1 MTKRQKEVLQASL
14 TDEQAVLDALER
26 NYTVALADV
35 KRSIKALQANPLTQ
49 SRAYQLEYQQA
60 LERQISG
67 ALDVLQSQN
76 FTTVAEYLQAAYTT
90 SFVGSMYDMHGQGV
104 PLLLPIDEATVLAT
118 VQKTGDDFKLSRK
131 LGGDTDLL
139 KRQVQ
144 DEITR
149 GLASGSSYA
158 KIARSIT
165 DYGEA
170 DYKRS
175 ARIARTEGH
184 RVQNEARMH
193 SMERAKKAGAD
204 VVKQWDATL
213 DDTTRESHAKA
224 DGEIREMH
232 EKFSNGLMF
241 PGDPDGKAAEVV
253 NCRCAML
260 VRARWALDEDELK
273 TLQERAAY
281 FGLDKTENFDDFRA
295 KYYTAAQTTGINKHG
310 KPIQYDFKG
319 KDDKFAGSTE
329 IIKSLS
335 DEYSTRLEKVTVG
348 AKQAAGTVDMSGS
361 LMRLSSSRPETA
373 IHEFAHTL
381 ANSNAQKYGLTD
393 DDDFWKEIR
402 SIMREYHRDVDRDGD
417 VTRWISSYEH
427 SSRSVDEFFA
437 EAFTHAKMHELGL
450 AIPDRYGSDFTYSDR
465 VLAAVDKYF
474 RRKEPKH
481 LQAVVNGAT
490 INTVASNG
498 LEVKELSFHAFQHM
512 RSPER
517 TVTMED
523 IIDAV
528 EHPLHI
534 GDIITDNK
542 GRRSQR
548 FIGNV
553 ATVNVNPDTGVVSTL
568 WRTGKAA
575 RKKYSKVG
583 E

>member
-1 MTKRQKEVLQASL
+1 MNKRQKEVLQASL

-26 NYTVALADV
+26 NYTAALADV

-224 DGEIREMH
+224 DGEIREMD
-232 EKFSNGLMF
+232 EPFSNGLMF
-241 PGDPDGKAAEVV
+241 PGDPSGKAAEVV

-260 VRARWALDEDELK
+260 VRARWALDEGELR
-273 TLQERAAY
+273 TLQERAEF
-281 FGLDKTENFDDFRA
+281 FGLDKTENFE
-295 KYYTAAQTTGINKHG
+295 
-310 KPIQYDFKG
+310 DFKE
-319 KDDKFAGSTE
+319 KYL
-329 IIKSLS
+329 KSVVKS
-335 DEYSTRLEKVTVG
+335 DTLKTTDP
-348 AKQAAGTVDMSGS
+348 AA
-361 LMRLSSSRPETA
+361 
-373 IHEFAHTL
+373 
-381 ANSNAQKYGLTD
+381 
-393 DDDFWKEIR
+393 
-402 SIMREYHRDVDRDGD
+402 
-417 VTRWISSYEH
+417 
-427 SSRSVDEFFA
+427 
-437 EAFTHAKMHELGL
+437 
-450 AIPDRYGSDFTYSDR
+450 
-465 VLAAVDKYF
+465 
-474 RRKEPKH
+474 
-481 LQAVVNGAT
+481 
-490 INTVASNG
+490 INVVASNG
-498 LEVKELSFHAFQHM
+498 LKVTRLSYHAFQQ
-512 RSPER
+512 SKDPTR
-517 TVTMED
+517 TVTMDD
-523 IIDAV
+523 IKDAV
-528 EHPLHI
+528 INPIHI
-534 GDIITDNK
+534 GDVITDK
-542 GRRSQR
+542 EGRRSQR

-553 ATVNVNPDTGVVSTL
+553 ATVNVNPDTGVVATV
-568 WRTGKAA
+568 WRTGTAT
-575 RKKYSKVG
+575 RKKYTKAG